1 MRLSS
6 CLSTVVL
13 LQFSSFTSAHSGNE
27 IPVPRLF
34 GGGAAMRH
42 LPRHLIEEMQGREA
56 TKPHEDI
63 QQRSGLAPQ
72 PQKRGGWT
80 QPGQE
85 VKKECGPGVG
95 YCKSGEW

>member
-6 CLSTVVL
+6 CLSTAVL
-13 LQFSSFTSAHSGNE
+13 LQFASFTFAHSGNE
-27 IPVPRLF
+27 IPLPRLF

-42 LPRHLIEEMQGREA
+42 LPRHLIEDVQGREVTEA
-56 TKPHEDI
+56 HEET
-63 QQRSGLAPQ
+63 QKRSGLDPQ
-72 PQKRGGWT
+72 PQKRGWT

-95 YCKSGEW
+95 YCKAGEW